1 MKYVIFMTV
10 FAGGLIVVAVGSSR
24 SAAFRSL
31 AWMGLASTIALGAM
45 ASINF
50 VSNESY
56 RGADRGFELTLTDM
70 FALGLVMARP
80 LGRFMLK
87 PKRRSGTLPPG
98 SLALLGFTLL
108 GAIGVGGAIHPLY
121 GMFTVWKLPRM
132 LLVYWAVWSAACRE
146 DDPEAFLQGIRRG
159 LLLGM
164 LIVGLFAIKQKFLD
178 GMYRVNGTFDHS
190 NTIPLYINL
199 AAAPLLAWLLG
210 DARIKRLEFIISF
223 GIIGSGLVAVLATQS
238 RLGILL
244 AALSS
249 LSSVVVANI
258 GSPSRRSKAA
268 ALAFL
273 VCGLIGGLMVMDTLI
288 DRILNAPE
296 SSEQARD
303 EFNHAAVLMA
313 QDHLLGVGLNNFS
326 AAMTTREEYREH
338 VVVMANEEQ
347 AGVAHHI
354 YLLTAAETGYIG
366 LALLLVMFARI
377 LTNPL
382 LQLLG
387 KRRPAVPEWLPAVQ
401 PLILAGAIGQ
411 LAMHMSGFFE
421 WAFRITPVMYQYF
434 VMAGLLSGV
443 AQRAGLASL
452 PGPQPIDQA
461 AGRGSTAV
469 STSARSRT

>member
-1 MKYVIFMTV
+1 
-10 FAGGLIVVAVGSSR
+10 
-24 SAAFRSL
+24 
-31 AWMGLASTIALGAM
+31 MGLVSTIALGAA

-50 VSNESY
+50 VSNETY

-70 FALGLVMARP
+70 FALGLLLARP
-80 LGRFMLK
+80 LGHFMQK
-87 PKRRSGTLPPG
+87 PSRRARSLPPG
-98 SLALLGFTLL
+98 SLAWIGFIIL
-108 GAIGVGGAIHPLY
+108 GAVGVGGAIYPLY

-164 LIVGLFAIKQKFLD
+164 MIVGLFAIKQKFLD
-178 GMYRVNGTFDHS
+178 GMYRVNATFDHS

-210 DARIKRLEFIISF
+210 DTRIKRMEFVISF

-244 AALSS
+244 ASVTS

-258 GSPSRRSKAA
+258 GAPSRRSRLA

-296 SSEQARD
+296 TSEQARD
-303 EFNHAAVLMA
+303 EFNHAAGMMA
-313 QDHLLGVGLNNFS
+313 RDHLLGVGLNNFS
-326 AAMTTREEYREH
+326 AAMTIKEEYREH
-338 VVVMANEEQ
+338 VVVMAYEEQ

-366 LALLLVMFARI
+366 LALLLLVFVRI

-382 LQLLG
+382 LQLIR
-387 KRRPAVPEWLPAVQ
+387 KRRPAAPGWLPALQ
-401 PLILAGAIGQ
+401 PLILAGTIGQ

-434 VMAGLLSGV
+434 VMAGLLSGI
-443 AQRAGLASL
+443 AQRARLGG
-452 PGPQPIDQA
+452 PGGIPVGHSIA
-461 AGRGSTAV
+461 TG